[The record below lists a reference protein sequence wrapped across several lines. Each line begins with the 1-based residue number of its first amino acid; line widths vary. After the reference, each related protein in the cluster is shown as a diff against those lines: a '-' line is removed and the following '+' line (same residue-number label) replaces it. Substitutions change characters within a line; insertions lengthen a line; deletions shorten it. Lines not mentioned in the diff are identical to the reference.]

1 MSNSLSWC
9 DNGVLEKSYATEA
22 VVSILGCSER
32 VGSGGGL
39 VYQIFLTGISKVQ
52 GEGLCDAES
61 KLLVVP

>member
-9 DNGVLEKSYATEA
+9 DNGVLEKYDATEA

-39 VYQIFLTGISKVQ
+39 VPNISDWHFKSA
-52 GEGLCDAES
+52 GRGPL
-61 KLLVVP
+61 